1 MSIDFPKT
9 GLFDG
14 YRFTDPVTAN
24 TWEWDGTLWTA
35 VSAGV
40 GLRIAGSVTGPAWSA
55 PTAVKGDLWVAASAI
70 TGFPGGAVNAG
81 DGLFFDGSQWANSG
95 PIRGAKGEQ
104 GDPGP
109 RGATGAAGAKG
120 DAGISGIKGDK
131 GDPGIKGADGRNG
144 VNGRAATITVGSTT
158 TLPQGA
164 DATVINRGTEIAAV
178 LDFGIPAGLDGT
190 GSGGSGSVPV
200 GAVHDPIVTGIGPTE
215 TRSVRAP
222 ESPAPWYRDSVS
234 LKMPDDCN
242 RAVVYFHSAGT
253 VTLNTT
259 GVYNDGDYLS
269 SHMYFN
275 VSLDVA
281 DGNAIFKEGNTTST
295 VPWCINWYT
304 KIEGLWWTWQDN
316 RRVHIVEEMHF
327 DPGATITFTRRWD
340 YLKGGYFNF
349 SKGAG
354 RLVVMPYKSD
364 DKTRITPRVGNVA
377 NIDGIPPVAAPT
389 PSEIQKAKYS
399 PVHVKLGATI
409 TKIIEVLAVPAQPQP
424 TIDALHALMTRA
436 KNVSTTAGTA
446 DELMAIVEGIS
457 TDLTPY
463 LVLNT
468 RFPSEPAN

>member
-1 MSIDFPKT
+1 
-9 GLFDG
+9 
-14 YRFTDPVTAN
+14 
-24 TWEWDGTLWTA
+24 
-35 VSAGV
+35 
-40 GLRIAGSVTGPAWSA
+40 
-55 PTAVKGDLWVAASAI
+55 
-70 TGFPGGAVNAG
+70 
-81 DGLFFDGSQWANSG
+81 
-95 PIRGAKGEQ
+95 
-104 GDPGP
+104 
-109 RGATGAAGAKG
+109 
-120 DAGISGIKGDK
+120 
-131 GDPGIKGADGRNG
+131 
-144 VNGRAATITVGSTT
+144 
-158 TLPQGA
+158 
-164 DATVINRGTEIAAV
+164 
-178 LDFGIPAGLDGT
+178 
-190 GSGGSGSVPV
+190 
-200 GAVHDPIVTGIGPTE
+200 
-215 TRSVRAP
+215 
-222 ESPAPWYRDSVS
+222 
-234 LKMPDDCN
+234 
-242 RAVVYFHSAGT
+242 
-253 VTLNTT
+253 
-259 GVYNDGDYLS
+259 
-269 SHMYFN
+269 MYFN